1 MPNAVINVTSF
12 LGDGTQAFFLAQINA
27 AMTAAGFTLLDS
39 YTAGGAYRVW
49 NFPTGG
55 GFTYSTLYLEF
66 GFSTTTTSCGI
77 RGYSNWSTS
86 TKTGANP
93 SAVAGTT
100 IGSLAAAYTLYSIN
114 HPETRGVFV
123 FEGNS
128 PRFFI
133 GYFRPEPSLPA
144 NSWYNENQSPL
155 AYIPTTNGLTDFS
168 SNNGVL
174 QSISS
179 LRAQSGLANV
189 GFTQTVS
196 TSGNFATGNTRVL
209 WPGTITTNSNETIH
223 VFSPDVALCGASG
236 LTILDY
242 FTVDDTKRYT
252 FFNGVNSSTAKL
264 FVRSA

>member
-1 MPNAVINVTSF
+1 MPNAVINVSSF
-12 LGDGTQAFFLAQINA
+12 LGDGTQGFFLAQINT
-27 AMTAAGFTLLDS
+27 AMHSAGFTLLDS
-39 YTAGGAYRVW
+39 YTAGGGYRVW
-49 NFPTGG
+49 NFNTGNS
-55 GFTYSTLYLEF
+55 TYSNLYLEF
-66 GFSTTTTSCGI
+66 GFSNTTTSYGI

-93 SAVAGTT
+93 SSVASST

-114 HPETRGVFV
+114 HPEVRGVFC
-123 FEGNS
+123 FEGTI

-133 GYFRPEPSLPA
+133 GYFRPDPSLPA

-155 AYIPTTNGLTDFS
+155 AYIVSSQGLTDS
-168 SNNGVL
+168 SVNNGAL

-179 LRAQSGLANV
+179 LRSQSGLANV

-209 WPGTITTNSNETIH
+209 LPATITTSNNETIH

-252 FFNGVNSSTAKL
+252 FFNGVSISTAKL
-264 FVRSA
+264 FVRTA

>member
-1 MPNAVINVTSF
+1 MPNAVINVSSF
-12 LGDGTQAFFLAQINA
+12 LGDGTQGFFLAQINA
-27 AMTAAGFTLLDS
+27 AMVVAGFTLLDS
-39 YTAGGAYRVW
+39 YTAGGGYRVW

-55 GFTYSTLYLEF
+55 GFTYSTLCLEF
-66 GFSTTTTSCGI
+66 GFSNATNSCGI

-93 SAVAGTT
+93 SAVATSGIT
-100 IGSLAAAYTLYSIN
+100 SLSAAYTLYSIN
-114 HPETRGVFV
+114 HPEVRGVFC
-123 FEGNS
+123 FEGIT

-133 GYFRPEPSLPA
+133 GYFRPDPSLPA

-155 AYIPTTNGLTDFS
+155 AYIVTSSNSTDFS
-168 SNNGVL
+168 VNNGVL

-179 LRAQSGLANV
+179 LRALSGLTNV
-189 GFTQTVS
+189 GFTQTTS
-196 TSGNFATGNTRVL
+196 TSGNTSTGNTRVL
-209 WPGTITTNSNETIH
+209 FPATITTNNNETIH

-252 FFNGVNSSTAKL
+252 FFNGSNASTAKL